1 MALNEIAEIT
11 AIPARRANALIAP
24 VAKSSLAAAMVRL
37 VGPLVT
43 RYTHK
48 ADFSNAACSA
58 PIERVVPIY
67 IAEPTHCSHMMRV
80 PGIAHQ
86 STPNTSKNT
95 EDA

>member
-24 VAKSSLAAAMVRL
+24 VAKSSLAAAMGRRG
-37 VGPLVT
+37 GPLVT

-48 ADFSNAACSA
+48 ADFSNAACSE

-80 PGIAHQ
+80 PGIAHR
-86 STPNTSKNT
+86 SAPNSSRIS